1 MRLKADWIGYYTI
14 ARREVVRI
22 IRIWQQTLLPPVITM
37 ALYFVIFGSLMGDRI
52 GPVGGLPYILYIM
65 PGLVMMAVIN
75 NSYLNVTSSF
85 FSNKFQRNVEE
96 MLVAPLRNSVILW
109 GYITG
114 GIVRGIIIG
123 IFVILTALFFTKVP
137 VYNWI
142 ATVFVA
148 IFTAILFSIAGL
160 INGIFAKKFDDI
172 SIVPV
177 FILTPL
183 TYFGGVFYSIDMLSP
198 FWQAASYANPIF
210 YMVNAFRYAMLGQAD
225 VELHFALGMIVGA
238 TVLSYMFCLWILN
251 KGIGVKS

>member
-1 MRLKADWIGYYTI
+1 MRLKEDWIGYYTI

-22 IRIWQQTLLPPVITM
+22 FRIWQQTLLPPVITM
-37 ALYFVIFGSLMGDRI
+37 GLYFVIFGSLMGERI
-52 GPVGGLPYILYIM
+52 GPMGGLPYILYIM

-75 NSYLNVTSSF
+75 NSYLNVTGSF

-96 MLVAPLRNSVILW
+96 MLVAPMRDSVILW
-109 GYITG
+109 GYISG
-114 GIVRGIIIG
+114 GIIRGLIIG
-123 IFVILTALFFTKVP
+123 ILVIITSLFFTKVQ
-137 VYNWI
+137 VYNWPVTI
-142 ATVFVA
+142 LVA
-148 IFTAILFSIAGL
+148 VCTAILFSIAGL

-183 TYFGGVFYSIDMLSP
+183 TYFGGVFYSANMLSP

-210 YMVNAFRYAMLGQAD
+210 YMVNAFRYAMLGQSD
-225 VELHFALGMIVGA
+225 VGIYYALSMIIGSTA
-238 TVLSYMFCLWILN
+238 LLYAFCLWLLN